1 MPWNGQPGGGFTPA
15 GVRPW
20 LPMADPA
27 VCNVADQEGHGDS
40 VLELCRRAIAAR
52 RASEDLA
59 VGPYRSLPSPES
71 TWAFARG
78 EDATVLLNMGGDQ
91 ATFESVV
98 GTVAVSTEQGLEGS
112 SVEGALTLP
121 PWGAAVVTR

>member
-1 MPWNGQPGGGFTPA
+1 MPWNGQPGGGFTLA

-27 VCNVADQEGHGDS
+27 ECNVADQEGDVHS

-59 VGPYRSLPSPES
+59 VGSYRSLPSPEG
-71 TWAFARG
+71 TWAYPRRG
-78 EDATVLLNMGGDQ
+78 TSVLLNMCGDP
-91 ATFESVV
+91 ATFDSVA
-98 GTVAVSTEQGLEGS
+98 GTLAVSTEHGLKDRASKAG
-112 SVEGALTLP
+112 
-121 PWGAAVVTR
+121 